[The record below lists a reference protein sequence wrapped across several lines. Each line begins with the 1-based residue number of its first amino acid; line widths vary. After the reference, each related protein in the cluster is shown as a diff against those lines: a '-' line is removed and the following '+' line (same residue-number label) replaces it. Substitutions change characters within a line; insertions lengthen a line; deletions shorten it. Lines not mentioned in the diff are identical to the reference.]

1 MVVMSKVEMTAPK
14 WNKTQK
20 HLGNLDAIFRFIFAM
35 RYHDLPIYMQSNCI
49 CLQIFLM
56 HASKFVTGKVLSAAI

>member
-1 MVVMSKVEMTAPK
+1 MVVMSKVEITAPK
-14 WNKTQK
+14 WNKTQA
-20 HLGNLDAIFRFIFAM
+20 HLGNHDAVFHFIVAM

-56 HASKFVTGKVLSAAI
+56 HASKFVTGKVSSAAI